1 MMKKLMGIALAIAVL
16 AYVINLLFDAG
27 VFYRVQDIN
36 LQQCQKIPGI
46 SGAEDIAPLKEG
58 GALLSSLN
66 RHDNAPGALYY
77 FQQGQAPLRLPGDY
91 PAEFYPHGIDVWQKG
106 AETWV
111 YAVSHGSRGD
121 RIETFRFERAA
132 MRLIYQPELSRS
144 VGKNI
149 NDISVIDKSRWLLTR
164 DHAFSGMLG
173 RVEDYLRLPLSL
185 VLLVD
190 DAGEHTLLDG
200 LHFAN
205 GIYYNPQRGR
215 LYVAETTNGTV
226 SSWAWRPGE
235 ASPVLLGRFTGLHGV
250 DNIMPDGD
258 GLLVAAHPQLL
269 KLAAFQKD
277 AQARSPSLVWQL
289 SLGTQGAVERS
300 QIYYQSHG
308 QALAA
313 ISVAAPLGGRIL
325 MGSVFDDGLL
335 TCGEQ

>member
-1 MMKKLMGIALAIAVL
+1 MKKSMGIALVVAVL

-27 VFYRVQDIN
+27 AFYRVQDIN
-36 LQQCQKIPGI
+36 VRQCQKISGI

-58 GALLSSLN
+58 GALASSLN
-66 RHDNAPGALYY
+66 RHDKAPGALYY

-91 PAEFYPHGIDVWQKG
+91 PPEFYPHGIDVWQKD

-111 YAVSHGSRGD
+111 YAVSHGPQGD

-132 MRLIYQPELSRS
+132 MRLVYQPELSRS

-164 DHAFSGMLG
+164 DHAYSGGLG
-173 RVEDYLRLPLSL
+173 RTEDYLRLPLAR

-215 LYVAETTNGTV
+215 LYVAETTSGAV

-258 GLLVAAHPQLL
+258 GLLVAAHPKLL
-269 KLAAFQKD
+269 KLSAYQKD
-277 AQARSPSLVWQL
+277 MQARSPSLVWRL
-289 SLGTQGAVERS
+289 ALGPQGAVERS
-300 QIYYQSHG
+300 QIFYQSHG